1 VNAANQEIATTYV
14 LFVLPIKLDIG
25 ESPTYYRSACCEA
38 PFFAAL
44 DREETVFWP
53 ILTIQSLD

>member
-1 VNAANQEIATTYV
+1 MATTYV

-25 ESPTYYRSACCEA
+25 ESPTYYRSARREA

-53 ILTIQSLD
+53 ILTIQSL